1 MDLPEGELDRVLL
14 RNLLES
20 DPQGLFF
27 TDAEGRIMRASRAFA
42 FAVGM
47 DDPESLVGKRPRDW
61 LEPEMAERVLAD
73 QQSVMATDVPVVELH
88 ELVRVPGENDT
99 WLATSRHPLHA
110 DDGRVIGTFGVM
122 HDITARKRMEGMLQ
136 SQATEMAQANAEL
149 RRADAELRAML
160 EATPDATIRVD
171 RSLRVVYL
179 NPAAADLYGAPAVEL
194 LDLSLR
200 ELAGTVNG
208 QAMLEPFESALLRAL
223 ETGQPGEVEGEAV
236 VNGAP
241 IYLHTRIVPEHDRMG
256 AVSGLLLVSRDL
268 TARKRVEDLLAERA
282 LRDPLTGLANRVLL
296 TDRLDQAL
304 MRLERNP
311 GALAVLFLDLDH
323 FKVVNDSL
331 GHAAGDAM
339 LIEVARRIIR
349 SARRSDTI
357 ARFGGDEFVVLCEN
371 LPGLEAALPVAERI
385 LTELKEP
392 FFHAG
397 EEIRPNASLGIALA
411 GSHETTAEVLL
422 RDADAAMYQA
432 KARRSGGYQVFDS
445 SVRERVI
452 SRLSMEN
459 DIRRGLERGE
469 FRLEYQPMIGLG
481 DKRLVGVEA
490 LARWQRADGTVVQ
503 PAQFIPV
510 AEETGL
516 IVPLGSWVL
525 NESLRQLALWNA
537 GVPAGRRALT
547 MAVNIS
553 GRQLAH
559 PKLAEEVA
567 DALAR
572 HRVPARLLTL
582 EITETAMLEESLISG
597 DVFEQL
603 QQLGV
608 QLALDDFGTGY
619 SSLGHLRRFPVNV
632 LKIDRMFVEG
642 LEPGSGESAIVAA
655 VTAMARALGI
665 TTVGEGIETVRQLEA
680 LVGLGC
686 DEGQGFLLAR
696 PMEPEALESEFLGRE
711 ENW

>member
-1 MDLPEGELDRVLL
+1 MDLPGGDLDRVLL
-14 RNLLES
+14 RNLLDS

-27 TDAEGRIMRASRAFA
+27 TDAGGRILRASRAFA

-47 DDPESLVGKRPRDW
+47 DDPESLVGKNPRDW
-61 LEPEMAERVLAD
+61 LEPELAERVLAD
-73 QQSVMATDVPVVELH
+73 QQSIMATDVPVVELH
-88 ELVRVPGENDT
+88 ELIRTPGENDT
-99 WLATSRHPLHA
+99 WLATSRHPLHD

-122 HDITARKRMEGMLQ
+122 HDITARKRMEGLLQ
-136 SQATEMAQANAEL
+136 SQAIEMAQANAEL

-179 NPAAADLYGAPAVEL
+179 NPAAAQLYGAGAVDL

-208 QAMLEPFESALLRAL
+208 QAMIEPFESALLRAL
-223 ETGQPGEVEGEAV
+223 ESGQPGEVEGEAI
-236 VNGAP
+236 VNSAP
-241 IYLHTRIVPEHDRMG
+241 VYLHTRIVPEHDRMG
-256 AVSGLLLVSRDL
+256 GVSGLLLVSRDL

-304 MRLERNP
+304 MRLERSP

-331 GHAAGDAM
+331 GHSAGDAL
-339 LIEVARRIIR
+339 LIEVSRRLVR
-349 SARRSDTI
+349 SARRSDTV

-371 LPGLEAALPVAERI
+371 LPDLDAALPVAERI
-385 LTELKEP
+385 LTELREP
-392 FFHAG
+392 FFHAD
-397 EEIRPNASLGIALA
+397 EEIRPNASVGIALA
-411 GSHETTAEVLL
+411 ASHETTAEVLI

-452 SRLSMEN
+452 SRLSLEN

-469 FRLEYQPMIGLG
+469 FRLEYQPMIGLV
-481 DKRLVGVEA
+481 DHQLVGVEA
-490 LARWQRADGTVVQ
+490 LARWQRLDGTTVQ
-503 PAQFIPV
+503 PMQFIPV

-516 IVPLGSWVL
+516 IVPLGAWVL
-525 NESLRQLALWNA
+525 NEALRQIALWNA
-537 GVPAGRRALT
+537 QLPVGRRPLT
-547 MAVNIS
+547 MAVNVS

-559 PKLAEEVA
+559 PKLADEVA
-567 DALAR
+567 EALAR

-582 EITETAMLEESLISG
+582 EITETAMLEESLICG
-597 DVFEQL
+597 EVFARL

-642 LEPGSGESAIVAA
+642 LEPGSGENAIVAA

-696 PMEPEALESEFLGRE
+696 PMEPEALADEFLRRGSRP
-711 ENW
+711 